1 MLPPLAAS
9 PAIASAAA
17 QPAQAA
23 GGLPDI
29 QLANRPQTPTAQDGA
44 EFARAAAQSAPVQGT
59 PIQGAPVD
67 MPAAMPQ
74 PADGIGGTL
83 MRQVEQMTRHM
94 SGLQDGMAPRP
105 PATPGAAG
113 SDHADM
119 DRAVAQIE
127 HAYTFAIE
135 TTMASRGSTESTKI
149 FNTLLKGQ

>member
-1 MLPPLAAS
+1 MLPPLAAA
-9 PAIASAAA
+9 PPIASAAA

-23 GGLPDI
+23 GSVPDI

-44 EFARAAAQSAPVQGT
+44 EFARAAAQSTPVQG
-59 PIQGAPVD
+59 APMD

-105 PATPGAAG
+105 SAAPGTAG
-113 SDHADM
+113 FDHADM
-119 DRAVAQIE
+119 DKAVAQIE